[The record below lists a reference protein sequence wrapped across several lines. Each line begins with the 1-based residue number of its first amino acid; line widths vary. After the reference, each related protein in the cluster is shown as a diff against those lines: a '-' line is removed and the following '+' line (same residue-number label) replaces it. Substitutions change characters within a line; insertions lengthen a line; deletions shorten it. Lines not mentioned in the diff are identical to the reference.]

1 MIRKKTNLTNNMS
14 MLKVLALIFI
24 PTLAFTTTYIILGLA
39 QQAIPSI
46 VLFSLLAIITL
57 FLFQLVVVLL
67 VTKKEF
73 GNISFKS
80 VFAYNEKMSI
90 WKIVLYGIVLF
101 AFTGLLSITVTPLE
115 NLIFASL
122 NERLMSIIPEYFNWN
137 NIVQLKAYSQ
147 GILVFTCIIYFILN
161 VLVGPIVEEM
171 FFRGYL
177 TNKISRF
184 GNFAPLIITILFSL
198 YHLWLP
204 FNNIFRIC
212 AFFPAAF
219 VAWKKKNIYITIV
232 FHALC
237 NLVSTIS
244 FIVSVF
250 S

>member
-1 MIRKKTNLTNNMS
+1 MS

-24 PTLAFTTTYIILGLA
+24 PTLSFTITYIILGLA

-115 NLIFASL
+115 NLIFAPL

-137 NIVQLKAYSQ
+137 NIAQIKAYSQ
-147 GILVFTCIIYFILN
+147 GILVFTCFVYFILN

-184 GNFAPLIITILFSL
+184 GNFAPLIITVLFSL